1 MKTSIC
7 LGLTLVCLAVQ
18 GKVLN
23 RDFRAIGS
31 LTVSDYYKKFTS
43 DSKELLKGLGLYS
56 VRMVKDNSIRPTSET
71 IKWTQASR
79 CFFSSCKEE
88 YRLVDY
94 YKDGD
99 TSSRVYKVFVNKDT
113 SPPDEFRTSGYGG
126 KLHFGFLTFGSDD
139 GAVFFVIHPNSWRPF
154 QHRFKTNTFTKFFKD
169 GISKAAS
176 AAGSAAAGA
185 AIGSIVP
192 GLGTAIGGIVGFAV
206 GSVGSSLTDDYF
218 GDYLRYIG

>member
-1 MKTSIC
+1 MKTTVF

-23 RDFRAIGS
+23 RHFRAVGA
-31 LTVSDYYKKFTS
+31 LTISDYDTKFTS
-43 DSKELLKGLGLYS
+43 DSKELLRGLGLYS
-56 VRMVKDNSIRPTSET
+56 VRMVKDTSIRPTSET

-79 CFFSSCKEE
+79 CFFTSCEEE

-94 YKDGD
+94 YKDGN
-99 TSSRVYKVFVNKDT
+99 TSSSVYKVFVNKDT
-113 SPPDEFRTSGYGG
+113 SPPDEFRTSGYRGE
-126 KLHFGFLTFGSDD
+126 LHFGFLTFGSDD
-139 GAVFFVIHPNSWRPF
+139 GAVFFVIHPNSWKPF

-176 AAGSAAAGA
+176 AAASAATGA

-192 GLGTAIGGIVGFAV
+192 GLGTAIGGIVGLVV
-206 GSVGSSLTDDYF
+206 GTAGSSLTDDYF